1 MHSVN
6 VIECEGAPSVIV
18 TWTAVT
24 RASSRPAGTTSTRTI
39 VDDYRRLHPGSERL
53 YEEALRTFPSG
64 VTHDIRYT
72 TPFPIFVDHAHGSHK
87 WDVDGNEYVDYVMGH
102 GALFLGHAHPEITQ
116 AVI

>member
-1 MHSVN
+1 M
-6 VIECEGAPSVIV
+6 A
-18 TWTAVT
+18 A
-24 RASSRPAGTTSTRTI
+24 TRTI

-102 GALFLGHAHPEITQ
+102 GALFLGHAAPFPQGPMILGQPSPGAEVGPAGQ
-116 AVI
+116 GARLER